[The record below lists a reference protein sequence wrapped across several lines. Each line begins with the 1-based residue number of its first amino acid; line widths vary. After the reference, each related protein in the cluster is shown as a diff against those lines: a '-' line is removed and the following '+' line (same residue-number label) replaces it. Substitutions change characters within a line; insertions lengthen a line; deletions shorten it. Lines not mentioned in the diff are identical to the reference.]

1 MLTER
6 NLQELVDE
14 RHADYPAESAQA
26 KPPKVIKAEAMRKKT
41 ALEAARRLEAAC
53 NALRANMRA
62 CNECGDASATLES
75 QGKGIDGR
83 TKLLADMSEYSSYLL
98 GIYGPSD

>member
-14 RHADYPAESAQA
+14 RHADYTAEAQA
-26 KPPKVIKAEAMRKKT
+26 ASKSPKAIKAEALRKKT
-41 ALEAARRLEAAC
+41 ALECARRLEAAC

-62 CNECGDASATLES
+62 CNECGDASATLEH

-83 TKLLADMSEYSSYLL
+83 TKLLGDMAEYSSYLFS
-98 GIYGPSD
+98 IYGE

>member
-14 RHADYPAESAQA
+14 RHADYISEAASA
-26 KPPKVIKAEAMRKKT
+26 KSPKAIKAEAMRKKT
-41 ALEAARRLEAAC
+41 ALETARRLEAAC

-62 CNECGDASATLES
+62 CNACGDSSATLES

-83 TKLLADMSEYSSYLL
+83 TKLLADMAEYSAYLF
-98 GIYGPSD
+98 GIYGSGE